1 MTPDAPTSW
10 PAPAVPDLQPGL
22 PTRATDPKKLTRRC
36 FRRLH
41 CRLPFFWFQRQ
52 FFDFL
57 RFLALNNAK
66 KRTVDLLKTS
76 TFSVFNLTSSFGFIR
91 FFRFF
96 CCAISVFFQP
106 ISVFFRTIFVFFQT
120 IFVFF
125 RTIFVFFRT
134 IFVFFRTIFAFF
146 RFYPS
151 SLPLFFF
158 AQFLFFFA
166 QFSLFFARF
175 SLFFVLLFYAV
186 VPSSFLDA
194 KIW

>member
-1 MTPDAPTSW
+1 MTPGPPTSR
-10 PAPAVPDLQPGL
+10 PAPAEPDLQPGL
-22 PTRATDPKKLTRRC
+22 PTRATDPKKLTRQC

-66 KRTVDLLKTS
+66 KRTVDLVKTS
-76 TFSVFNLTSSFGFIR
+76 YFSVFNLTSSFGFIR

-96 CCAISVFFQP
+96 CCAISVFFRA
-106 ISVFFRTIFVFFQT
+106 ISVFLRIIFVFFRA

-125 RTIFVFFRT
+125 RTIFVFFRA
-134 IFVFFRTIFAFF
+134 IFAFF

-175 SLFFVLLFYAV
+175 SLFFVLLFYAL

-194 KIW
+194 KFGS